1 MAKMHKG
8 IDDAKEW
15 HAGEHTYTKTF
26 GAKYQDKI
34 PPVGALWARLL

>member
-1 MAKMHKG
+1 MHKV
-8 IDDAKEW
+8 INDLKEV
-15 HAGEHTYTKTF
+15 HAGEHTYTKIF

>member
-8 IDDAKEW
+8 FDGSKEG
-15 HAGEHTYTKTF
+15 HAGEHTYTKVF
-26 GAKYQDKI
+26 GAKYQDKR